1 MAADDTM
8 RHAGNSTQRRPILVV
23 MVLALASAMANAG
36 ASLLSA
42 CLPLIKTEFGF
53 SDTQLGLLTGYASA
67 ATIAALAF
75 PITAWAARWGNAR
88 VFGACMSIYGAAL
101 AVFAACGAFWQFVV
115 AQLASGFGPAAE
127 MPLGQA
133 IVSDHYPPERRSGAL
148 ALYTAGYFVGITGGL
163 TAGGYLAAHWGWR
176 PAFVVFG
183 LVAVAIAVLQVRVA
197 PDRATSNSAV
207 VPSPAGSGQL
217 AAFLDLV
224 RNRTYLHITLGFAWA
239 SFATFGL
246 TQWMPSFYNRQ
257 FELAPEHAAAFF
269 GGAYLAGSLLG
280 LLAGGVIGNRLGSA
294 RSDRLLAFCMIS
306 YALTF
311 PLIASVLFAPNLQ
324 VAFVAHVAATFMGA
338 MPNGPVFAM
347 ISNTLPREQRVLGVS
362 VVLLSLTLFGAGG
375 GPLLVGMFSD
385 ALAAEF
391 GQASL
396 RWAML
401 GVKLLGLVFFLHLG
415 YAWVRARRT
424 SQDVDRAIQGARS

>member
-1 MAADDTM
+1 MQ
-8 RHAGNSTQRRPILVV
+8 GRPVV
-23 MVLALASAMANAG
+23 IVLVLALASAMANAG
-36 ASLLSA
+36 ISLLSA
-42 CLPLIKTEFGF
+42 CLPLIKAEFGF

-67 ATIAALAF
+67 VTIAALAF
-75 PITAWAARWGNAR
+75 PITAWAARWGNSR
-88 VFGACMSIYGAAL
+88 VFGACLSIYGAAM

-148 ALYTAGYFVGITGGL
+148 ALYTAGYFLGVTGGL
-163 TAGGYLAAHWGWR
+163 TAGGYLAAQLGWR
-176 PAFVVFG
+176 QAFVVFG
-183 LVAVAIAVLQVRVA
+183 LAAVAIAVLQMRLA
-197 PDRATSNSAV
+197 PDRATATSP
-207 VPSPAGSGQL
+207 PSPPSAGSGQL
-217 AAFLDLV
+217 AAFADLV
-224 RNRTYLHITLGFAWA
+224 RNPTYLHITLGFAWA

-257 FELAPEHAAAFF
+257 FGLAPEHASAFF
-269 GGAYLAGSLLG
+269 GGAYLMGSLMG
-280 LLAGGVIGNRLGSA
+280 LLAGGVIGNRLGGA
-294 RSDRLLAFCMIS
+294 REERLLAFCMIS

-311 PLIASVLFAPNLQ
+311 PLIAAVLFAPNLQ

-347 ISNTLPREQRVLGVS
+347 ISNTLPRERRVLGVS
-362 VVLLSLTLFGAGG
+362 VVLLALTLFGAGG

-385 ALAAEF
+385 ALAAEY

-396 RWAML
+396 RWAL
-401 GVKLLGLVFFLHLG
+401 LAVKLLAAVFFLHLG
-415 YAWVRARRT
+415 YAWIKARRAPQA
-424 SQDVDRAIQGARS
+424 SAA

>member
-1 MAADDTM
+1 LSADHTA
-8 RHAGNSTQRRPILVV
+8 HPAGARAHGRPVV
-23 MVLALASAMANAG
+23 VVLVLALASAMANAG

-42 CLPLIKTEFGF
+42 CLPLIKAEFGF

-67 ATIAALAF
+67 VTIAALAF
-75 PITAWAARWGNAR
+75 PVTVWAARWGNSR
-88 VFGACMSIYGAAL
+88 VFGACLSIYGAAL

-115 AQLASGFGPAAE
+115 AQLASGFGPASE

-148 ALYTAGYFVGITGGL
+148 ALYSAGYFVGITGGL
-163 TAGGYLAAHWGWR
+163 TAGGYLAAQLGWR
-176 PAFVVFG
+176 QAFVVFG
-183 LVAVAIAVLQVRVA
+183 VVAVVIAVVQMRVA
-197 PDRATSNSAV
+197 PDRAA
-207 VPSPAGSGQL
+207 PSPGAVPPPAQPGQ
-217 AAFLDLV
+217 AKAFADLV
-224 RNRTYLHITLGFAWA
+224 RNPTYLHITLGYAWA

-257 FELAPEHAAAFF
+257 FGLAPEHAAAFF

-280 LLAGGVIGNRLGSA
+280 LLAGGIIGNRLGG
-294 RSDRLLAFCMIS
+294 RREERLLAFCMVS

-311 PLIASVLFAPNLQ
+311 PLIAAVLFAPNLQ
-324 VAFVAHVAATFMGA
+324 VAFVAHVAATFVGA

-347 ISNTLPREQRVLGVS
+347 ISNTLPRERRVLGVS
-362 VVLLSLTLFGAGG
+362 VLLLALTLFGAGG

-391 GQASL
+391 GQSSL
-396 RWAML
+396 RWAL
-401 GVKLLGLVFFLHLG
+401 LAVKLLGVVFFVHLG
-415 YAWVRARRT
+415 FAWIKARRA
-424 SQDVDRAIQGARS
+424 SRALPA

>member
-1 MAADDTM
+1 LQ
-8 RHAGNSTQRRPILVV
+8 GRPVV
-23 MVLALASAMANAG
+23 IVLVLALASAVANAG

-67 ATIAALAF
+67 VTIAALAF
-75 PITAWAARWGNAR
+75 PITAWAARWGNSR
-88 VFGACMSIYGAAL
+88 VFGACLSIYGAAM

-133 IVSDHYPPERRSGAL
+133 IVSDYYPPERRSGAL
-148 ALYTAGYFVGITGGL
+148 ALYSAGYFLGVTGGL
-163 TAGGYLAAHWGWR
+163 TAGGYLAAQVGWR
-176 PAFVVFG
+176 QAFVVFG
-183 LVAVAIAVLQVRVA
+183 LAAVAIAVLQMQLAR
-197 PDRATSNSAV
+197 DRATAT
-207 VPSPAGSGQL
+207 SPASPPAAGPGQL
-217 AAFLDLV
+217 AAFADLV
-224 RNRTYLHITLGFAWA
+224 RNPTYLHITLGFAWA

-257 FELAPEHAAAFF
+257 FGLAPEHASAFF
-269 GGAYLAGSLLG
+269 GGAYLVGSLMG
-280 LLAGGVIGNRLGSA
+280 LLAGGVIGNRLGGA
-294 RSDRLLAFCMIS
+294 REERLLAFCMIS

-311 PLIASVLFAPNLQ
+311 PLIAAVLFAPNLQ

-347 ISNTLPREQRVLGVS
+347 ISNTLPRERRVLGVS
-362 VVLLSLTLFGAGG
+362 VVLLALTLFGAGG

-385 ALAAEF
+385 ALAAEY

-396 RWAML
+396 RWAL
-401 GVKLLGLVFFLHLG
+401 LAVKLLAAVFFLHLG
-415 YAWVRARRT
+415 YAWIKARRAPQA
-424 SQDVDRAIQGARS
+424 SAA

>member
-1 MAADDTM
+1 MAANHSEGLASD
-8 RHAGNSTQRRPILVV
+8 STQRRPVV
-23 MVLALASAMANAG
+23 IVLVLALASAMANAG

-42 CLPLIKTEFGF
+42 CLPLIKAEFGF

-67 ATIAALAF
+67 VTIAALAF
-75 PITAWAARWGNAR
+75 PITVWAARWGNSR
-88 VFGACMSIYGAAL
+88 VFGACMAIYGAAT
-101 AVFAACGAFWQFVV
+101 AAFAACGAFWQFVV

-148 ALYTAGYFVGITGGL
+148 ALYSAGYFLGVTGGL
-163 TAGGYLAAHWGWR
+163 TAGGYLAAQLGWR
-176 PAFVVFG
+176 QAFVVFG
-183 LVAVAIAVLQVRVA
+183 LAAVAIAVLQMRVA
-197 PDRATSNSAV
+197 PDRATETLPECLPSAG
-207 VPSPAGSGQL
+207 PGQL
-217 AAFLDLV
+217 AAFADLV
-224 RNRTYLHITLGFAWA
+224 RNPTYLHITLGFAWA

-257 FELAPEHAAAFF
+257 FGLAPEHASAFF
-269 GGAYLAGSLLG
+269 GGAYLMGSLMG
-280 LLAGGVIGNRLGSA
+280 LLAGGIIGNRLGGA
-294 RSDRLLAFCMIS
+294 REERLLAFCMIS

-311 PLIASVLFAPNLQ
+311 PLIAAVLFAPNLQ

-347 ISNTLPREQRVLGVS
+347 ISNTLPRERRVLGVS
-362 VVLLSLTLFGAGG
+362 VVLLALTLFGAGG

-385 ALAAEF
+385 ALAAEY

-396 RWAML
+396 RWAL
-401 GVKLLGLVFFLHLG
+401 LAVKLLAAVFFLHLG
-415 YAWVRARRT
+415 YAWIKARRAPQA
-424 SQDVDRAIQGARS
+424 SAA

>member
-1 MAADDTM
+1 MSANHFEGLASD
-8 RHAGNSTQRRPILVV
+8 STQRRPVFIVL
-23 MVLALASAMANAG
+23 VLALASAMANAG

-67 ATIAALAF
+67 VTIAALAF
-75 PITAWAARWGNAR
+75 PITAWAARWGNSR
-88 VFGACMSIYGAAL
+88 VFGACMAIYGAAL
-101 AVFAACGAFWQFVV
+101 AAFAACGAFWQFVV

-148 ALYTAGYFVGITGGL
+148 ALHSAGYFLGVSGGL
-163 TAGGYLAAHWGWR
+163 TVGGYLAAQLGWR
-176 PAFVVFG
+176 QAFIVFG
-183 LVAVAIAVLQVRVA
+183 LAAVAVAVLQMRAA
-197 PDRATSNSAV
+197 PDRGTLNTATE
-207 VPSPAGSGQL
+207 PPPAAHGQRQ
-217 AAFLDLV
+217 AFLDLV
-224 RNRTYLHITLGFAWA
+224 RNPTYLHITLGYAWA

-257 FELAPEHAAAFF
+257 FGLAPEHAAAFF

-280 LLAGGVIGNRLGSA
+280 LLAGGVIGNRLGGA
-294 RSDRLLAFCMIS
+294 RAERLLAFCMVS

-311 PLIASVLFAPNLQ
+311 PLIAAVLFAPNLQ
-324 VAFVAHVAATFMGA
+324 VAFVAHVAATFVGA

-347 ISNTLPREQRVLGVS
+347 ISNTLPRERRVLGVS
-362 VVLLSLTLFGAGG
+362 VLLLALTLFGAGG

-385 ALAAEF
+385 ALAAEY
-391 GQASL
+391 GHASL

-401 GVKLLGLVFFLHLG
+401 AVKLLAAVFFLHLG
-415 YAWVRARRT
+415 YAWIKARRAPQA
-424 SQDVDRAIQGARS
+424 SAA

>member
-1 MAADDTM
+1 MAADHTERLVGDSAQ
-8 RHAGNSTQRRPILVV
+8 HRPIVIVLVLV
-23 MVLALASAMANAG
+23 LASAMANAG
-36 ASLLSA
+36 VSLLSA
-42 CLPLIKTEFGF
+42 CLPLIKAEFGF

-67 ATIAALAF
+67 VTIAALAF
-75 PITAWAARWGNAR
+75 PITVWAARWGNSR

-127 MPLGQA
+127 MPVGQA

-148 ALYTAGYFVGITGGL
+148 ALYSAGYFVGVSGGL
-163 TAGGYLAAHWGWR
+163 IAGGYLAAHLGWR
-176 PAFVVFG
+176 QAFIVFG
-183 LVAVAIAVLQVRVA
+183 LAAVVVAVLQMRVA
-197 PDRATSNSAV
+197 PDRAASISPAL
-207 VPSPAGSGQL
+207 PSSAGSGQL
-217 AAFLDLV
+217 KAFVDLV
-224 RNRTYLHITLGFAWA
+224 RNPTYLHITLGYAWA

-257 FELAPEHAAAFF
+257 FGLAPEHAAAFF
-269 GGAYLAGSLLG
+269 GSAYLAGSLLG
-280 LLAGGVIGNRLGSA
+280 LLAGGVIGNRLGGGRA
-294 RSDRLLAFCMIS
+294 EPLLAFCMVS

-311 PLIASVLFAPNLQ
+311 PLIAAVLFAPNLQ
-324 VAFVAHVAATFMGA
+324 VAFVAHVAATFVGA

-347 ISNTLPREQRVLGVS
+347 ISNTLPRERRVLGVS
-362 VVLLSLTLFGAGG
+362 VLLLALTLFGAGG

-385 ALAAEF
+385 ALAAEY

-401 GVKLLGLVFFLHLG
+401 SVKLLALVFFLHLG
-415 YAWVRARRT
+415 YAWIKARRVPQA
-424 SQDVDRAIQGARS
+424 SVA

>member
-1 MAADDTM
+1 MSADHTA
-8 RHAGNSTQRRPILVV
+8 HPAGARAHGRPVV
-23 MVLALASAMANAG
+23 VVLVLALASAMANAG

-42 CLPLIKTEFGF
+42 CLPLIKAEFGF

-67 ATIAALAF
+67 VTIAALAF
-75 PITAWAARWGNAR
+75 PVTVWAARWGNSR
-88 VFGACMSIYGAAL
+88 VFGACLSIYGAAL

-115 AQLASGFGPAAE
+115 AQLASGFGPASE

-148 ALYTAGYFVGITGGL
+148 ALYSAGYFVGITGGL
-163 TAGGYLAAHWGWR
+163 TAGGYLAAQLGWR
-176 PAFVVFG
+176 QAFVVFG
-183 LVAVAIAVLQVRVA
+183 VVAVVIAVVQMRVA
-197 PDRATSNSAV
+197 PDRAA
-207 VPSPAGSGQL
+207 PSPVAVPPPAQAGQ
-217 AAFLDLV
+217 AKAFADLV
-224 RNRTYLHITLGFAWA
+224 RNPTYLHITLGYAWA

-257 FELAPEHAAAFF
+257 FGLAPEHAAAFF

-280 LLAGGVIGNRLGSA
+280 LLAGGIIGNRLGG
-294 RSDRLLAFCMIS
+294 RREERLLAFCMVS

-311 PLIASVLFAPNLQ
+311 PLIAAVLFAPNLQ
-324 VAFVAHVAATFMGA
+324 VAFVAHVAATFVGA

-347 ISNTLPREQRVLGVS
+347 ISNTLPRERRVLGVS
-362 VVLLSLTLFGAGG
+362 VLLLALTLFGAGG

-391 GQASL
+391 GQSSL
-396 RWAML
+396 RWAL
-401 GVKLLGLVFFLHLG
+401 LAVKLLGVVFFVHLG
-415 YAWVRARRT
+415 FAWIKARRA
-424 SQDVDRAIQGARS
+424 SRALPA

>member
-1 MAADDTM
+1 MAADHTERLGDDI
-8 RHAGNSTQRRPILVV
+8 AQRPIVV
-23 MVLALASAMANAG
+23 VLVLALASAMASAG

-42 CLPLIKTEFGF
+42 CLPLIKAEFGF

-67 ATIAALAF
+67 LTIAALAF
-75 PITAWAARWGNAR
+75 PITAWAARWGNSR
-88 VFGACMSIYGAAL
+88 VFGACLAIYGAAT

-115 AQLASGFGPAAE
+115 AQLASGFGPASE

-148 ALYTAGYFVGITGGL
+148 ALYSAGYFVGVTGGL
-163 TAGGYLAAHWGWR
+163 TAGGYLAAQVGWR
-176 PAFVVFG
+176 QAFVVFG
-183 LVAVAIAVLQVRVA
+183 VVAVVIAVLQVWVA
-197 PDRATSNSAV
+197 RDRATA
-207 VPSPAGSGQL
+207 SPAAVPPRAPTGQL
-217 AAFLDLV
+217 KAFADLV
-224 RNRTYLHITLGFAWA
+224 RNPTYLHITLGFAWA

-257 FELAPEHAAAFF
+257 FGLAPEHAAAFF

-280 LLAGGVIGNRLGSA
+280 LLAGGVIGNRLGGA
-294 RSDRLLAFCMIS
+294 RDERLLVFCMVS

-311 PLIASVLFAPNLQ
+311 PLIAAVLFAPNLQ
-324 VAFVAHVAATFMGA
+324 VAFVAHAAATFVGA

-347 ISNTLPREQRVLGVS
+347 ISNTLPRERRVLGVS
-362 VVLLSLTLFGAGG
+362 VLLLALTLFGAGG

-396 RWAML
+396 RWAL
-401 GVKLLGLVFFLHLG
+401 LAVKLLAVVFFAHLG
-415 YAWVRARRT
+415 YAWFKARQASRT
-424 SQDVDRAIQGARS
+424 LAA

>member
-1 MAADDTM
+1 MAANHSEGLASD
-8 RHAGNSTQRRPILVV
+8 STQRRPVFIVL
-23 MVLALASAMANAG
+23 VLALASAMANAG

-42 CLPLIKTEFGF
+42 CLPLIKAEFGF

-67 ATIAALAF
+67 VTIAALAF
-75 PITAWAARWGNAR
+75 PITVWAARWGNSR
-88 VFGACMSIYGAAL
+88 VFGACMAIYGAAT
-101 AVFAACGAFWQFVV
+101 AAFAACGAFWQFVV

-148 ALYTAGYFVGITGGL
+148 ALYSAGYFLGVTGGL
-163 TAGGYLAAHWGWR
+163 TAGGYLAAQLGWR
-176 PAFVVFG
+176 QAFVVFG
-183 LVAVAIAVLQVRVA
+183 LAAVAIAVLQMRVA
-197 PDRATSNSAV
+197 PDRATETLPECLPSAG
-207 VPSPAGSGQL
+207 PGQL
-217 AAFLDLV
+217 AAFADLV
-224 RNRTYLHITLGFAWA
+224 RNPTYLHITLGFAWA

-257 FELAPEHAAAFF
+257 FGLAPEHASAFF
-269 GGAYLAGSLLG
+269 GGAYLTGSLMG
-280 LLAGGVIGNRLGSA
+280 LLAGGIIGNRLGGA
-294 RSDRLLAFCMIS
+294 REERLLAFCMIS

-311 PLIASVLFAPNLQ
+311 PLIAAVLFAPNLQ

-347 ISNTLPREQRVLGVS
+347 ISNTLPRERRVLGVS
-362 VVLLSLTLFGAGG
+362 VVLLALTLFGAGG

-385 ALAAEF
+385 ALAAEY

-396 RWAML
+396 RWAL
-401 GVKLLGLVFFLHLG
+401 LAVKLLAAVFFLHLG
-415 YAWVRARRT
+415 YAWIKARRAPQA
-424 SQDVDRAIQGARS
+424 SAA

>member
-1 MAADDTM
+1 MAANHTERLALDI
-8 RHAGNSTQRRPILVV
+8 AQRRPIVV
-23 MVLALASAMANAG
+23 VLVLALASAMANAG

-42 CLPLIKTEFGF
+42 CLPLIKAEFGF

-67 ATIAALAF
+67 VTIAALAF
-75 PITAWAARWGNAR
+75 PITAWAARWGNSR

-101 AVFAACGAFWQFVV
+101 AVFAVCGAFWQFVV

-148 ALYTAGYFVGITGGL
+148 ALYSAGYFVGITGGL
-163 TAGGYLAAHWGWR
+163 TAGGYLAAHLGWR
-176 PAFVVFG
+176 QAFVVFG
-183 LVAVAIAVLQVRVA
+183 LAAVVIAVLQVWVA
-197 PDRATSNSAV
+197 PDRATSNSTAA
-207 VPSPAGSGQL
+207 PSPEAHGQL
-217 AAFLDLV
+217 QAFLDLV
-224 RNRTYLHITLGFAWA
+224 RNPTYLHITLGYAWA

-257 FELAPEHAAAFF
+257 FGLAPEHASAFF

-280 LLAGGVIGNRLGSA
+280 LLAGGVIGNRLGGA
-294 RSDRLLAFCMIS
+294 RPERLLVFCMVS

-311 PLIASVLFAPNLQ
+311 PLIAAVLFAPNLH
-324 VAFVAHVAATFMGA
+324 VAFAAHVAATFMGA

-347 ISNTLPREQRVLGVS
+347 ISNTLPRERRVLGVS
-362 VVLLSLTLFGAGG
+362 VLLLALTLFGAGG

-401 GVKLLGLVFFLHLG
+401 GVKLLAVVFFLHLG
-415 YAWVRARRT
+415 YAWIRARRAPQA
-424 SQDVDRAIQGARS
+424 SAP

>member
-1 MAADDTM
+1 LAADHSDGL
-8 RHAGNSTQRRPILVV
+8 ASDSTQRRPIVV
-23 MVLALASAMANAG
+23 VLVLALASAMANAG
-36 ASLLSA
+36 SSLLSA
-42 CLPLIKTEFGF
+42 CLPLIKAEFGF

-67 ATIAALAF
+67 VTIAALAF

-101 AVFAACGAFWQFVV
+101 AVFAACGAFWQFVA

-148 ALYTAGYFVGITGGL
+148 ALYSAGYFVGITGGL
-163 TAGGYLAAHWGWR
+163 TAGGYLAAQWGWR
-176 PAFVVFG
+176 QAFVVFG
-183 LVAVAIAVLQVRVA
+183 LAAVAIAVLQVRVA
-197 PDRATSNSAV
+197 PDRATSHSGA
-207 VPSPAGSGQL
+207 VPSPAGPGQRE
-217 AAFLDLV
+217 AFLDLV
-224 RNRTYLHITLGFAWA
+224 RNPTYLHITLGYAWA

-257 FELAPEHAAAFF
+257 FGLAPEHAAAFF

-294 RSDRLLAFCMIS
+294 RPEKLLAFCMVS

-311 PLIASVLFAPNLQ
+311 PLIAAVLFAPNLQ
-324 VAFVAHVAATFMGA
+324 VAFAAHVAATFVGA

-347 ISNTLPREQRVLGVS
+347 ISNTLPRERRVLGVS
-362 VVLLSLTLFGAGG
+362 VLLLALTLFGAGG

-401 GVKLLGLVFFLHLG
+401 GVKLLAVVFFLHLG
-415 YAWVRARRT
+415 YAWIRARQAPQA
-424 SQDVDRAIQGARS
+424 SAA